1 MLPFFQE
8 ACVRVPRRQV
18 YVSYILLRSLHTPP
32 LVTYSARYILL
43 RSLGGCDWLSVG
55 GRSAHASVLPG
66 GVRPRPAAPS
76 VSVLHTPPLATPPF
90 ARRLR
95 LAFRWRSVRP
105 CFVSPGGVRPRPAA
119 PHTPPLATY
128 SARYILRSLH
138 TPPFARR
145 LRLAFRWRSVR
156 PCFGASR
163 RRASASRG
171 AKCKCLTYSSARYIL
186 LRSLGGCDWL
196 SVGGRSAHASVLPG
210 GVRPRPAAPSVSAL
224 HTPPL
229 ATYSS
234 VRSAAATGFPLAVGP
249 PMLRCF
255 QEACLRVPRRQVSFM
270 PVFSPAV
277 KKHAPR
283 LVGENPSVLHTP
295 RFGYMVVSSHT

>member
-1 MLPFFQE
+1 M
-8 ACVRVPRRQV
+8 
-18 YVSYILLRSLHTPP
+18 SYILLRSLHTP

-76 VSVLHTPPLATPPF
+76 VSVLHTPPLAT
-90 ARRLR
+90 
-95 LAFRWRSVRP
+95 
-105 CFVSPGGVRPRPAA
+105 
-119 PHTPPLATY
+119 Y

-156 PCFGASR
+156 PCFGSSR

-171 AKCKCLTYSSARYIL
+171 AKGKCLTYSSARYIL
-186 LRSLGGCDWL
+186 RS
-196 SVGGRSAHASVLPG
+196 
-210 GVRPRPAAPSVSAL
+210 L
-224 HTPPL
+224 HTPL
-229 ATYSS
+229 VTYSS

-249 PMLRCF
+249 PMLRFF
-255 QEACLRVPRRQVSFM
+255 QEACVRVPRRQV
-270 PVFSPAV
+270 
-277 KKHAPR
+277 
-283 LVGENPSVLHTP
+283 
-295 RFGYMVVSSHT
+295 